1 MRRIEEDEISNKL
14 FFLHTA
20 MNLAHK
26 YISKMTVKYIYRNII
41 GNEYMVVHYAREF
54 YELTKSYQ
62 RGKKRHH
69 KKTSAEALLRSF
81 LFVFVII
88 AV

>member
-1 MRRIEEDEISNKL
+1 
-14 FFLHTA
+14 

-62 RGKKRHH
+62 REKKGII
-69 KKTSAEALLRSF
+69 KKDLQFILLSG
-81 LFVFVII
+81 
-88 AV
+88 